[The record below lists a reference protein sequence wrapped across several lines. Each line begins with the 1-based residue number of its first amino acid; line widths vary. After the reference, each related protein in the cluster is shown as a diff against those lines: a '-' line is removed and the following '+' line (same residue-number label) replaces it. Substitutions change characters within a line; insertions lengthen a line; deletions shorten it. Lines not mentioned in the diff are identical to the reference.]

1 MSQTIGQ
8 DGQSFFGYAGIAEE
22 STYGEGVDPEEY
34 LNVVSDGFSGDN
46 NPIFL
51 STTRGRDTHS
61 AVAGEFTDDGS
72 LDMPVTPEAVG
83 LLLKGAFGETSVT
96 TEDPAST
103 GDDVVGEH
111 TFTTADKLPS
121 FSVELGLGDVDAV
134 RHTGVGVES
143 LELEHSTG
151 ERLSMS
157 LDLPAKEP
165 DGSVSSSTPAYDNL
179 RALVYHDATFEL
191 FGTDRTVDLRDLTIS
206 LTNNL
211 TPHVRGS
218 RTPAKMSVGQ
228 REVVFEATLDFE
240 NTEVMER
247 FWGSAD
253 AEGPEDELHKGA
265 VNAKWVSPES
275 IPDSDDTAYSLEF
288 DAPRCT
294 INTHDAQ
301 LNEQDLIAENVEL
314 RALVDT
320 EGDGYDV
327 QATLVNGQT
336 DEY

>member
-1 MSQTIGQ
+1 MSQTIGE

-22 STYGEGVDPEEY
+22 SSYGAGASPSEF

-72 LDMPVTPEAVG
+72 LDMPVTPEAIG
-83 LLLKGAFGETSVT
+83 LLLKAAFGSTSVST
-96 TEDPAST
+96 SDPAST
-103 GDDVVGEH
+103 GSDTVGTH
-111 TFTTADKLPS
+111 TFTTDDKLPS
-121 FSVELGLGDVDAV
+121 LAVELGLGNVDAV
-134 RHTGVGVES
+134 QHTGVGVES
-143 LELEHSTG
+143 LELSHSSG

-157 LDLPAKEP
+157 MDMPAKEP
-165 DGSVSSSTPAYDNL
+165 DGSVSASTPAYDNL
-179 RALVYHDATFEL
+179 RALVYHDATFSL
-191 FGTDRTVDLRDLTIS
+191 FGTDRTVDLRDLTVSI
-206 LTNNL
+206 TNNL
-211 TPHVRGS
+211 TQHTRGA

-240 NTEVMER
+240 NMNVMEK
-247 FWGSAD
+247 FWGSAG
-253 AEGPEDELHKGA
+253 ATGPEDELHEGA
-265 VNAKWVSPES
+265 VNAKWVSPET
-275 IPDSDDTAYSLEF
+275 IPNSDGTQYSLEL

-320 EGDGYDV
+320 GGAGYDV
-327 QATLVNGQT
+327 QGTLVNGVT
-336 DEY
+336 TAY